1 MTTEEI
7 RATIEATQH
16 EEGGKGRAFEV
27 TFRRR
32 TDKKVG
38 GVLVAKAGDIRVMRA
53 RLGMKRNLTGK
64 GQAYNPSD
72 YQLVTAWEL
81 NNQYRN
87 IPLDTII
94 ALRVPDSSKHLVG
107 VAV

>member
-1 MTTEEI
+1 MI
-7 RATIEATQH
+7 RAIIEATQH
-16 EEGGKGRAFEV
+16 EDGGKGRAFEV

-32 TDKKVG
+32 TDKKVA
-38 GVLVAKAGDIRVMRA
+38 GVVVAKAGDVRVMRA

-64 GQAYNPSD
+64 GQNYNPAD

-87 IPLDTII
+87 IPLDTIVS
-94 ALRVPDSSKHLVG
+94 LRVPDNSKHLKG
-107 VAV
+107 VAL